1 MTSKSVSQIFKILF
15 QTTYQ
20 KSETRDPGHR
30 TRNPY
35 VRSRTGALH
44 LGPFT
49 WDPEPATLTWHPGPG
64 TLHLGLFTWETGS
77 GTWDP
82 RPYMRDPIW
91 NRDQILLRGTRDPYI
106 NTNLGTPTLTTSSIA

>member
-1 MTSKSVSQIFKILF
+1 MTSKGVSQIFKILF
-15 QTTYQ
+15 QTAYR

-35 VRSRTGALH
+35 VGSRTGALH

-49 WDPEPATLTWHPGPG
+49 WDPEPGP
-64 TLHLGLFTWETGS
+64 
-77 GTWDP
+77 WDP
-82 RPYMRDPIW
+82 RPYMRDPLW

-106 NTNLGTPTLTTSSIA
+106 NKNLGTPTLTTFS